1 MDNLV
6 HASDSSGLNVEATAS
21 PSPPIATRVTIEQLM
36 LAGAHFGHITSRWNP
51 KMKRFIF
58 SEHNGIHIFDLN
70 KTSKLLDKAV
80 QFVVQITSKGEEVLF
95 VGTKPQIRDIVKSEA
110 IRCESPYVTF
120 RWLGGSLTNFSTIR
134 RSVRTLESYE
144 RMANDGTYDN
154 LTKKEILHIEK
165 ARLKLLRVLEG
176 IRNMKRL
183 PGAIFIVDTLLEK
196 IAVAEANRL
205 QIPIIGIIDS
215 NADPDFIDYP
225 IPANDDSYKS
235 VWLITHTIADAV
247 LEGKRILMEAISPVI
262 PAGEEKIP
270 SVKKVRR
277 KKRPQES
284 SDSLSPQTPSTPKIS
299 EEDSQ

>member
-1 MDNLV
+1 
-6 HASDSSGLNVEATAS
+6 DSSGLNAETIAS
-21 PSPPIATRVTIEQLM
+21 STPSIATRVTIEQLM

-247 LEGKRILMEAISPVI
+247 IEGKRILMETISPVI
-262 PAGEEKIP
+262 PEAEGKIP
-270 SVKKVRR
+270 PVKKVRR
-277 KKRPQES
+277 KKRSQEI
-284 SDSLSPQTPSTPKIS
+284 SDALSPQTPATSQS
-299 EEDSQ
+299 LEEDSQ